1 MKENNKNW
9 EDKGMRKS
17 KIINAIATFVIAFAV
32 MMLVPA
38 VAKAG
43 TPNTWHQDSSTGNWY
58 YYDETG
64 DYVTGLQTIDDEYYY
79 FDNNGVMLA
88 NSWKEVYTNE
98 WMYFASNGKAVKEK
112 WVSFNGK
119 WCYLRDNGMMVR
131 DNYWNIGGDY
141 YAFDTNGYMITNNWF
156 ERSGDWLFCKEDG
169 KVAEE
174 EFLFING
181 YWYYFNEP
189 FMIKDR
195 CFSVEVKD
203 DDNYTY
209 YATYKFDALGRMETN
224 KWYQDE
230 YGDWMYFK
238 QDGRAAYYEFIYS
251 NGYWYY
257 FDYLYMVKDR
267 IIYIEEDDSWI
278 SDAYKFDASGH
289 MLTNKWYQ
297 DENGDWMYF
306 KQNGKAARDEVIKIG
321 NAYYGF
327 DYQEMITDSTD
338 QYVFG
343 GEDYYRFGSDGKAII
358 GWYKKGYSDGTY
370 SWYYY
375 GKDGKAAKE
384 WFSENGKWYY
394 AADGYVYCDG
404 EYTIDHFK
412 YRFNKD
418 CSMVTGW
425 YKYQYGEGKDDYRW
439 YYYMENGHA
448 QNGWFSENG
457 KWYYASNGLV
467 YCNDFYRIK
476 GALYY
481 FNENCSMVTG
491 WYTRVNKNTASV
503 YNETTG
509 KYDEIEYETVPS
521 YFYFGKDG
529 KAANGWIS
537 MSGKTYYFKDG
548 YAYSNG
554 IVVVDNKY
562 YVFNTDASLS
572 KGGWTSSKNIYFDD
586 SEMKVKTDIKWKYA
600 NSNGTA
606 YDGWFTNKNKWYYA
620 SNGKVYSDGEYRI
633 DNYYYRFNEDYSMV
647 TGWYTCENKCVASVY
662 NDKTGKYEEIEYD
675 GVPSYSYYLS
685 DGRGA
690 NGWLTISGKKYYF
703 NNADAY
709 SNGISIINNVNYV
722 FNTDGSLA
730 SGWTTEKYIYFDY
743 EEKKPVAEYTWTYA
757 NSNGTAYDG
766 WLTSSGRKYYFDSGY
781 MAKDTLYY
789 LINDVYYAFDE
800 NGVLAD
806 GWVKITDY
814 YDDCD
819 DAYCVNGKVYT
830 GWVKT
835 NNNWYYVDE
844 SRMYKDGIYNIDGKK
859 YAFTAGGSL
868 ITNGF
873 YERKLYDST
882 WDSEL
887 GEYVDVYI
895 GSNWY
900 YADANGVFVTGW
912 KQIKGNWY
920 YFDEHEYYAY
930 KGSHYI
936 DVEQYWFN
944 DDCVW
949 VKNGWCKL
957 TVHEDVDKDGH
968 WYCVFNTKYS
978 YVINGYAVVNEMID
992 VGGHL
997 YCFDYNGYMLTD
1009 CTEYTYYKDEYVKAQ
1024 IGSNGVVTSWE
1035 KA

>member
-1 MKENNKNW
+1 
-9 EDKGMRKS
+9 MRKS
-17 KIINAIATFVIAFAV
+17 KIINAIATFFIAFAV

-43 TPNTWHQDSSTGNWY
+43 TPNTWHQESSTGNWY

-98 WMYFASNGKAVKEK
+98 WMYFASNGKAVKEN

-119 WCYLRDNGMMVR
+119 WCYLMYNGRMIQ
-131 DNYWNIGGDY
+131 DSYLYIDGDY
-141 YAFDTNGYMITNNWF
+141 YAFDANGYMITNNWF
-156 ERSGDWLFCKEDG
+156 EQSGDWLFCKEDG
-169 KVAEE
+169 KVAAE

-189 FMIKDR
+189 FMVKDC
-195 CFSVEVKD
+195 CFSVYVKD
-203 DDNYTY
+203 GDYSTY
-209 YATYKFDALGRMETN
+209 DATYKFDASGRMETN

-230 YGDWMYFK
+230 D
-238 QDGRAAYYEFIYS
+238 
-251 NGYWYY
+251 
-257 FDYLYMVKDR
+257 
-267 IIYIEEDDSWI
+267 
-278 SDAYKFDASGH
+278 
-289 MLTNKWYQ
+289 
-297 DENGDWMYF
+297 GDWMYF
-306 KQNGKAARDEVIKIG
+306 KQNGKAARNEVIKIG

-384 WFSENGKWYY
+384 
-394 AADGYVYCDG
+394 
-404 EYTIDHFK
+404 
-412 YRFNKD
+412 
-418 CSMVTGW
+418 
-425 YKYQYGEGKDDYRW
+425 
-439 YYYMENGHA
+439 
-448 QNGWFSENG
+448 WFSENG